1 MSWLVPQGKEGIDG
15 VAAPAQDRQDT
26 ASGWSHLQLRNSEQA
41 QERVEAARVDSGFWV
56 ME

>member
-1 MSWLVPQGKEGIDG
+1 MPQGKEGIDG